1 MTANDLRHLRRAGWS
16 EEQIAR
22 NLAVTAGLEDWIGRL
37 KLCDQ
42 GATAILPSNSI
53 ELLEN
58 ARDEIVRLIREVARA
73 SA

>member
-1 MTANDLRHLRRAGWS
+1 MLTRDLKHLRAAGWGD
-16 EEQIAR
+16 EAIAR
-22 NLAVTAGLEDWIGRL
+22 NMAVTAGLEQWIERL